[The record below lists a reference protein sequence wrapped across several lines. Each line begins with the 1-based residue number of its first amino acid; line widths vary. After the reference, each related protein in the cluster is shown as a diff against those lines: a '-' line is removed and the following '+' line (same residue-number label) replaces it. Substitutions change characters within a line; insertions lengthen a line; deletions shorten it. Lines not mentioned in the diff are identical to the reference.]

1 MISAL
6 EQVLMNF
13 YKDEMISFLEIH
25 PEFFTEAIELAIKDE
40 QPFSWRSAWLLW
52 SCMEINDKRIRKSI
66 DKILTALPS
75 KQDGHQRELIK
86 ILLQMRLNERQE
98 GKLFNICLTI
108 WESLNKKPSVRYTAF
123 KFIIE
128 MTKKYPEL
136 NKEIQ
141 YLTQEHYLESL
152 SPGIKNSISLLIQNN
167 E

>member
-13 YKDEMISFLEIH
+13 YKEEMISFLEIH

-152 SPGIKNSISLLIQNN
+152 SPGIKNSISLLMQNN

>member
-152 SPGIKNSISLLIQNN
+152 SPGIKNSISLLLQNN

>member
-52 SCMEINDKRIRKSI
+52 SCMEINDKRIRKNV

-86 ILLQMRLNERQE
+86 ILLKMRLNEKQE

-136 NKEIQ
+136 NKEIE

-152 SPGIKNSISLLIQNN
+152 SPGIKNSISLLLQNN
-167 E
+167 K

>member
-13 YKDEMISFLEIH
+13 YKDEMISFLENH

-86 ILLQMRLNERQE
+86 ILLQMQLNERQE
-98 GKLFNICLTI
+98 GKLFNICWTI

-141 YLTQEHYLESL
+141 YLPQEHYLESL
-152 SPGIKNSISLLIQNN
+152 SPGIKNSISLLMQNN

>member
-152 SPGIKNSISLLIQNN
+152 SPGIKNSISLLMQNN